1 MRKRKNNGDTPAT
14 TATSATPKRVR
25 GLLDI
30 VDAEAAGQDWVLDDS
45 DPLAGVNFGLGASP
59 EARRLA
65 LLGLVS
71 ERMAEIDHQLSELK
85 PGRGRPTADVTI
97 DMKRAAA
104 VLAADDLWR
113 DKTGKGL
120 PSQKAAIHLAVQLEG
135 VLEEVGKREEC
146 LFGNGDLARVNPEEM
161 KRWQT
166 SVSKGLREL
175 VTRGERFSKK

>member
-1 MRKRKNNGDTPAT
+1 MKSKNEGSIPATIAT
-14 TATSATPKRVR
+14 TATREAEGPKPA
-25 GLLDI
+25 GLLGGEPD
-30 VDAEAAGQDWVLDDS
+30 VFAGLG
-45 DPLAGVNFGLGASP
+45 LGLGASP
-59 EARRLA
+59 EARRLV

-71 ERMAEIDHQLSELK
+71 ERMAEIDRRLAGLK

-120 PSQKAAIHLAVQLEG
+120 PSQKAAVHLAVQLEG

-146 LFGNGDLARVNPEEM
+146 LFGNGDLARVKPEEM

-175 VTRGERFSKK
+175 GLRGERFSKK